1 MSNTIL
7 LLDDSEDELFITKYL
22 ISKLNHF
29 DKILTS
35 KNGLEVLELLD
46 LQSKKPALAVD
57 YPPQFMLV
65 DINMPIMDGFEFLD
79 KYHEWLEQNP
89 DQTAIKI
96 AIMSSSKRDQDLEQA
111 SHYQHVIDF
120 IFKPLTREKFEAFL
134 KKA

>member
-1 MSNTIL
+1 LSNTIL